1 MSAPVDRVQSAVEQ
15 VLAHLRGIEPTG
27 DAPGALDPAQLA
39 SLSAEFVAA
48 GTVAVSRVLQPE
60 RWIEASLSLEPLEP
74 SWVSLMLGE
83 LPAQLISWVE
93 QERVRCMYF
102 MNKPP
107 GLRLRLLGVVDELMP
122 QLRTALEEQVSRGVV
137 ARFDVGPYDDEVA
150 QFGGPVGMA
159 LAHEFFTRESM
170 LVLEHHRL
178 RLTEEV
184 GLPALDLSLV
194 ALDML
199 LRLVTDD
206 DWELWDVWTKLSMT
220 GRLPAKLSLEPDDP
234 EVARALA
241 LRPRVMSLLRDEGRA
256 LACAGP
262 RQALALRRYGEG
274 LPALAEALRRARCE
288 GELAWGLR
296 DILPFWIIFHWNRMG
311 FDLLR
316 QQQLA
321 LLMAVVL
328 NPKL

>member
-15 VLAHLRGIEPTG
+15 LLADMRGLEPTS
-27 DAPGALDPAQLA
+27 DARALEPAQLA
-39 SLSAEFVAA
+39 SLRAEFVAA
-48 GTVAVSRVLQPE
+48 GTAAVSRVLQPE
-60 RWIEASLSLEPLEP
+60 RWIEVSLGLEPLEP

-83 LPAQLISWVE
+83 LPALLTSWVE
-93 QERVRCMYF
+93 EGRVRCMFF

-122 QLRTALEEQVSRGVV
+122 ELRAALAEQVHRGVV

-159 LAHEFFTRESM
+159 LAHEFFTRESV

-178 RLTEEV
+178 RLTEGV
-184 GLPALDLSLV
+184 GLPPLDFSLV

-206 DWELWDVWTKLSMT
+206 DWELWDVWTKLSLT
-220 GRLPAKLSLEPDDP
+220 GRLPAELRLEPEDP

-241 LRPRVMSLLRDEGRA
+241 LRPGVMSLLREEGRA
-256 LACAGP
+256 LACARP
-262 RQALALRRYGEG
+262 QEALALRRYGEG
-274 LPALAEALRRARCE
+274 LPALAQALRRARAE
-288 GELAWGLR
+288 GTLAWGLR
-296 DILPFWIIFHWNRMG
+296 EILPFWIIFHWNRMG

-321 LLMAVVL
+321 LVMAVVL